1 MEIISGIYWDKG
13 RRENNQDSLMLEQV
27 YTRRGRVLL
36 AVVSDGI
43 GGLAEGE
50 TASGF
55 IIEKLLQNFYQE
67 ILILIAKGRGK
78 KALKKSFLR
87 CFFEINQLLN
97 QYGKSKEIRL
107 GATVSL
113 LLVWK
118 KNYLLMHLGDS
129 HIYQI
134 KKGVQKMTKDHSAG
148 GSVLT
153 RCMGSFAYEIPDLRT
168 GRIRGKTGFLLCT
181 DGFDHYIREEMLLDA
196 LEPKEIHREEQ
207 IDKRLKQLVS
217 FEMKQGEKD
226 NISAIYLICSK

>member
-13 RRENNQDSLMLEQV
+13 KRGNNQDSLMLEQV
-27 YTRRGRVLL
+27 YTSRGRVLL

-43 GGLAEGE
+43 GGLEEGE

-67 ILILIAKGRGK
+67 IIILIGKKRGK
-78 KALKKSFLR
+78 VPLKRSFLR
-87 CFFEINQLLN
+87 CFYEINQLLN

-129 HIYQI
+129 RIYQI
-134 KKGVQKMTKDHSAG
+134 KKGIQKMTRNHSAG
-148 GSVLT
+148 GGILKK
-153 RCMGSFAYEIPDLRT
+153 CMGSFAYEMPDIRT
-168 GRIRGKTGFLLCT
+168 GRILGKTGFLLCT
-181 DGFDHYIREEMLLDA
+181 DGFDHYIREEMLLEA
-196 LEPKEIHREEQ
+196 LSPKEIQKEEQ

-217 FEMKQGEKD
+217 FEINRGERD
-226 NISAIYLICSK
+226 NISAIYLVCS